1 MGRATCGESIN
12 LINPAGLVMHG
23 NIKMLADQID
33 KVLATAPPLSI
44 PKQFT
49 KESLVRSTMNVYELA
64 LSKVS

>member
-1 MGRATCGESIN
+1 
-12 LINPAGLVMHG
+12 MHG